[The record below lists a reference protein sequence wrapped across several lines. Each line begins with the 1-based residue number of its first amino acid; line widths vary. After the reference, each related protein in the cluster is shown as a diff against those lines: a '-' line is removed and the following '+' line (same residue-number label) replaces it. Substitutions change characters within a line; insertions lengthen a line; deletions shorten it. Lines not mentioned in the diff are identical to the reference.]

1 MKRVWALATVLY
13 MMSGDKN
20 EADHRTRHTFGGRFG
35 GRRLDPRFRGFI
47 SSVFLSFVLDA
58 VLFEVGVVKIFLETL
73 DERDGCLHPGSA
85 YDALTIAVLREDIR
99 A

>member
-1 MKRVWALATVLY
+1 MRYGL
-13 MMSGDKN
+13 
-20 EADHRTRHTFGGRFG
+20 
-35 GRRLDPRFRGFI
+35 RRLGR
-47 SSVFLSFVLDA
+47 SSSSIPYAAIRRLLVGLVFNA

-85 YDALTIAVLREDIR
+85 YDALSIAVLREDIH